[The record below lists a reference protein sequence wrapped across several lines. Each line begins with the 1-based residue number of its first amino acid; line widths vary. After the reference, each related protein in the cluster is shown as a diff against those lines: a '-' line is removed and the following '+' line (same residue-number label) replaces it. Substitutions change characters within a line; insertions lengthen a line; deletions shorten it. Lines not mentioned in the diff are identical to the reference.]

1 MEKKK
6 PKIYKKGKYPFTVLH
21 IPSGKLY
28 VRKSVTLKK
37 PFINEKTGKSVKQRQ
52 IWRICEPNTA
62 KRADEL
68 AREIEAEISFLRSG
82 KVKPL
87 LSFSD
92 IAGEFE
98 KVELIEAVFENGKK
112 IAGRI
117 SLDSPRAT
125 VKMLK
130 SYFGD
135 TDINEITFGMLETF
149 KSDRLKIP
157 VISKYKSRPR
167 SIRTVHYELGF
178 LRQIFNFAY
187 RRRWLNRSPF
197 DDGRNL
203 INPGDETRRHQLW
216 TREEESKALAL
227 CAGSLLAHLKP
238 VIICI
243 TDGGFRLGELL
254 KLKWSEVDF
263 ENGVMPARSYKGKNL
278 HTRLIFMTN
287 RMRSALLEWKK
298 LQKEIDKITD
308 KSLVIGYKSVKN
320 GWATIRSG
328 IGREDLHLH
337 DLRHIFAT
345 RLHLEAKA
353 QISVISKALGHFSTR
368 TTELYI
374 NAKSDDVAREIQK
387 LNELNEAFENEK
399 NKKRASEPHTE
410 TPVKN

>member
-1 MEKKK
+1 MKKKK
-6 PKIYKKGKYPFTVLH
+6 PKIYKKGKYPYTVIH

-37 PFINEKTGKSVKQRQ
+37 PFINEKTGKQVLQRQ
-52 IWRICEPNTA
+52 IWRICEPATA

-68 AREIEAEISFLRSG
+68 AREIEAEISLLRSG
-82 KVKPL
+82 RAKPL
-87 LSFSD
+87 SVFSD

-98 KVELIEAVFENGKK
+98 KVELVEAVYENGKR

-130 SYFGD
+130 NYFGD
-135 TDINEITFGMLETF
+135 VDINEITFGMLETF
-149 KSDRLKIP
+149 KAERIKTPI
-157 VISKYKSRPR
+157 ISKYKSRPR

-197 DDGRNL
+197 DDGRHL
-203 INPGDETRRHQLW
+203 INPGDETRRHALW
-216 TREEESKALAL
+216 TREEEARAIAL
-227 CAGSLLAHLKP
+227 CTGALLVHLKP
-238 VIICI
+238 IIICI

-278 HTRLIFMTN
+278 HTRLVYMTN

-298 LQKEIDKITD
+298 LQKDIDKVSE
-308 KSLVIGYKSVKN
+308 KSLVIGYRSVKN
-320 GWATIRSG
+320 GWSTIRSG
-328 IGREDLHLH
+328 INREDLHLH

-353 QISVISKALGHFSTR
+353 QISVISKALGHSSTR
-368 TTELYI
+368 TTEIYI
-374 NAKSDDVAREIQK
+374 NAKSDDVAQEIQK
-387 LNELNEAFENEK
+387 LNELNEAFETKKNNSDAPARK
-399 NKKRASEPHTE
+399 NKI
-410 TPVKN
+410 KN